1 MISMVGAY
9 GSKGGNATMAKVF
22 NLREK
27 LRMDY
32 KSFNDHEHSGMPSNE
47 LDEALFCWLNTEW
60 FQTRGKTP
68 PAAIHRNYE
77 KLRLWSAKCQFKI
90 VPKQVIITDPEAM
103 EAITKFIT
111 YDPRA
116 TGAGQDDLFL
126 E

>member
-1 MISMVGAY
+1 MISLVDTY
-9 GSKGGNATMAKVF
+9 GSKGGTASLAKAF
-22 NLREK
+22 DLKKK
-27 LRMDY
+27 LLMVY
-32 KSFNDHEHSGMPSNE
+32 KSFDDYEHSGMPSNE
-47 LDEALFCWLNTEW
+47 LDEALFCWLNTGW

-116 TGAGQDDLFL
+116 TGAGQDSHI
-126 E
+126 